1 MQNVLITGGAGFI
14 GSHLVESLS
23 EMKVNI
29 TVLDDFSNGSNKN
42 LKEYEDKIKII
53 KFDVSNDDWSSLD
66 KYDVDTIFHLATHPR
81 SFSLQ
86 DPIRN
91 TEVNVIGTLKVLD
104 YAKKKKAK
112 VVYTSNSGIC
122 GDPQFFPVT
131 EEHPIDCK
139 TPYDAN
145 KLVGEY
151 YAKIYYKIHGVYSVI
166 FRLATVYGE
175 RQRVNEDLGWRPLI
189 ATLVKKVENDQTPVI
204 QWDGEQTRDL
214 IYVKDVVNC
223 LIKGANSENQGGEM
237 FLLSTNNETSVNKAL
252 DLICKITGKNISPE
266 YQEKNPGDLRRM
278 ILSYDKA
285 KKAFGYEPKFS
296 LEEGIKRYVNWYRN
310 SSD

>member
-104 YAKKKKAK
+104 YAKKKKASTSTTGSIEALVQKLLDAGGSLEIK
-112 VVYTSNSGIC
+112 V
-122 GDPQFFPVT
+122 
-131 EEHPIDCK
+131 K
-139 TPYDAN
+139 TPDA
-145 KLVGEY
+145 LLEAQAREEIDV
-151 YAKIYYKIHGVYSVI
+151 
-166 FRLATVYGE
+166 
-175 RQRVNEDLGWRPLI
+175 
-189 ATLVKKVENDQTPVI
+189 TP
-204 QWDGEQTRDL
+204 DR
-214 IYVKDVVNC
+214 
-223 LIKGANSENQGGEM
+223 
-237 FLLSTNNETSVNKAL
+237 
-252 DLICKITGKNISPE
+252 
-266 YQEKNPGDLRRM
+266 
-278 ILSYDKA
+278 
-285 KKAFGYEPKFS
+285 
-296 LEEGIKRYVNWYRN
+296 
-310 SSD
+310 